1 MASYNYTL
9 PEDLNSKFE
18 RVKLIYQYCRDKYKY
33 HFDKCLL
40 TSDYEEFESLETKY
54 KLYQYFAERA
64 HNLLFNLKF
73 PKQFGT
79 VPDWLKLEYKYCLL
93 HKKEQKAKRKKEFEK
108 NYRVQVHFMQTSL
121 SADYGSFTCEK
132 CNRNFYHSPST
143 ILLGKALLYKT
154 CCGYC
159 VNDMLSISGQKQ
171 LFF

>member
-1 MASYNYTL
+1 MDSYNYTV
-9 PEDLNSKFE
+9 PGDLISKFE
-18 RVKLIYQYCRDKYKY
+18 RVRSIYHYCRDKHKCL
-33 HFDKCLL
+33 FDKCLS
-40 TSDYEEFESLETKY
+40 TSDYEESESLEVQY
-54 KLYQYFAERA
+54 KMYRNFAVRA
-64 HNLLFNLKF
+64 HNRLFYLKF

-79 VPDWLKLEYKYCLL
+79 VPDWLKLEYKYYLL
-93 HKKEQKAKRKKEFEK
+93 HKKEQKAKRKKEFET

-121 SADYGSFTCEK
+121 SADYGSFSCEK